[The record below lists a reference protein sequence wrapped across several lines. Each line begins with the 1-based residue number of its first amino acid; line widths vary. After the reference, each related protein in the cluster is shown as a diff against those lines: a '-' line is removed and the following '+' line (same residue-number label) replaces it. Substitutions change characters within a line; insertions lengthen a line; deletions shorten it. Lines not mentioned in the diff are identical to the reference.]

1 MQEAKLE
8 MHGNKVLR
16 KLREGKPV
24 LASIVWTV
32 PHWKIVEMMGIVGYD
47 CVWIEME
54 HSDFT
59 LEQVSQMILAARA
72 TGMEALVRVPRG
84 GYNDVIRPLEAGA
97 TGVLMP
103 HCTGGEDAR
112 EFVRM
117 ARFAPMGW
125 RGIGGSVDIAYGA
138 FSSEEYY
145 DWANRE
151 ILLGVMIERRE
162 AIEDIDAI
170 ASTEGLDL
178 LLVGPADLSQSLG
191 VRGDF
196 THPLLREAVERVAGA
211 CAKHGK
217 AWGIAGNVP
226 PPKEQYAMGARFF
239 TVAHEMGVLVEG
251 FRTAKEAFERN
262 LAGKTGRI

>member
-1 MQEAKLE
+1 
-8 MHGNKVLR
+8 MHVNKVLQ

-24 LASIVWTV
+24 LVGIVWTV
-32 PHWKIVEMMGIVGYD
+32 PHWKIVEMMGLAGYD

-72 TGMEALVRVPRG
+72 KGIETLVRIPRG
-84 GYNDVIRPLEAGA
+84 SYNDVIRPLEAGA
-97 TGVLMP
+97 TGVLLP
-103 HCTGGEDAR
+103 HCAGADDAR

-117 ARFAPMGW
+117 ARFAPLGW
-125 RGIGGSVDIAYGA
+125 RGIGGSIDIAYGTE
-138 FSSEEYY
+138 FSDEYY
-145 DWANRE
+145 QWANRE
-151 ILLGVMIERRE
+151 IPLGVMIDRRE

-191 VRGDF
+191 VRDEF
-196 THPLLREAVERVAGA
+196 QHPLIEQAYAQVAEA

-217 AWGIAGNVP
+217 AWGIAGSVP

-251 FRTAKEAFERN
+251 FRNAKEAFERN